1 MTFTVS
7 RTIPGKYSGIDHNG
21 DMYFTDDEE
30 VVVEYEYD
38 IEDFVEFLF
47 DYKDKN
53 IKEIITFLIQNV
65 IQNPDSLEELVE
77 EYADEFSRWL
87 DKERKEQL

>member
-47 DYKDKN
+47 DYKDKY
-53 IKEIITFLIQNV
+53 IKDVITYLIE
-65 IQNPDSLEELVE
+65 NPGSLEELVE
-77 EYADEFSRWL
+77 EAYADEFAKWL
-87 DKERKEQL
+87 DKEREE

>member
-21 DMYFTDDEE
+21 DLYFTDDED
-30 VVVEYEYD
+30 VVVEYEY
-38 IEDFVEFLF
+38 EVQDFIEFLF
-47 DYKDKN
+47 DYKDKY
-53 IKEIITFLIQNV
+53 IKDVITSL

-77 EYADEFSRWL
+77 EYADEFAKWL
-87 DKERKEQL
+87 DKEIEFVKE